1 MHYKITTF
9 FKITHHL
16 RNYYD
21 LLRFTIAFDNSY
33 PINQNHKDYFN
44 VSLI

>member
-1 MHYKITTF
+1 MHHKITTF

-21 LLRFTIAFDNSY
+21 LLRFTTAFDNSY
-33 PINQNHKDYFN
+33 PINQNHKDNFTIFA
-44 VSLI
+44 L